1 MQAVVY
7 IDKDI
12 KAGSLD
18 CSVDTVK
25 ERIAKYQA
33 LYEVDGI
40 RVVINCNGGSPIEAF
55 KIVECLEGYG
65 LPIETHVDGVCY
77 SAATIIQLAAK
88 PEARFATELSKFKY
102 HPVHYPVLMDMD
114 KDALQER
121 LEHIAQVE
129 AIMVEF
135 YAERIPMGTEEALM
149 LYVSDVNI
157 SAEEAKALGIVS
169 KIKAVKQVK
178 PLPEV
183 ELEDLAAFVSEDKNK
198 SKINMNVKD
207 KLKVLLGLGEP
218 ANLKAME
225 LALADGTKIT
235 TNGVDVGN
243 EVFVGEDLAPDGEH
257 TLEDG
262 RKIIT
267 EGGKIME
274 VIEAVGGGGSELE
287 DLKAEN
293 AKLKAMCTE
302 LEDKM
307 KGYAEMSNKVKE
319 YDEIVPA
326 SVAKIEELQ
335 NKVAEKNKQIDELQA
350 RIVEKSVPA
359 GTSGGAVAKTWQ
371 PTPQW
376 ELRKQALTN
385 NKQF

>member
-1 MQAVVY
+1 
-7 IDKDI
+7 
-12 KAGSLD
+12 
-18 CSVDTVK
+18 
-25 ERIAKYQA
+25 
-33 LYEVDGI
+33 
-40 RVVINCNGGSPIEAF
+40 
-55 KIVECLEGYG
+55 
-65 LPIETHVDGVCY
+65 
-77 SAATIIQLAAK
+77 
-88 PEARFATELSKFKY
+88 
-102 HPVHYPVLMDMD
+102 MD

-135 YAERIPMGTEEALM
+135 YSERIPMATEDALM

-169 KIKAVKQVK
+169 KIKAVKQAK

-207 KLKVLLGLGEP
+207 RLKVLLGLNEP
-218 ANLKAME
+218 ANLRAME

-267 EGGKIME
+267 EGGKIKE
-274 VIEAVGGGGSELE
+274 VIEAISEGGSELE

-307 KGYAEMSNKVKE
+307 KGYGEMANKVKE

-350 RIVEKSVPA
+350 RIIEKSVPA
-359 GTSGGAVAKTWQ
+359 GTTGGAVAKTWQ